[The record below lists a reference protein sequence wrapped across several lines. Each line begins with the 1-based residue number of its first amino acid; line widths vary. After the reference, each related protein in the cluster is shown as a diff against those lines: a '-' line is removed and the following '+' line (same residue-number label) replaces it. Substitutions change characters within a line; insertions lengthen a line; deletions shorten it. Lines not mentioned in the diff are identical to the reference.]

1 MTTLLELPALSAVES
16 TPADFYWRFL
26 SAYPAPNSPVDLS
39 TWTAV
44 FTVSQ
49 TLGGDAIVT
58 QSANATANGDISV
71 TLTASQI
78 KTILDNIPSP
88 SRIGARSSSYWQ
100 LRLTSSDATPYV
112 HIWQGGL
119 SIARAIA

>member
-26 SAYPAPNSPVDLS
+26 SAYPAPNSPVDMS

-49 TLGGDAIVT
+49 TLGGEAIVT
-58 QSANATANGDISV
+58 QSATATADGNISV
-71 TLTASQI
+71 TLSAAQI
-78 KTILDNIPSP
+78 ATILARVPAP
-88 SRIGARSSSYWQ
+88 PTIGARSSAFWQ

-119 SIARAIA
+119 SIARATA